1 MSIIALDAGH
11 LEDGSDPGAC
21 GNSLRESDLTGDIRR
36 RVAEKLSAYVCDVRL
51 VPRTDS
57 LNERT
62 NYANAIGA
70 DIFVSIHVN
79 AGHGTG
85 FESFFYPSIEGKAI
99 ALSNAVHRAV
109 SEYLTPL
116 GIVDRGKKFASF
128 AVLKNTVMPAVLLE
142 CLFIDNSVDAEHLKN
157 DTFLDGLSNA
167 IAWGIVQALSL
178 VLVAPD
184 GTMEAVRALQAK
196 GVIAS
201 PDYWLLNAKP
211 GKLCDGSYVAALIR
225 NMAGKIGG

>member
-1 MSIIALDAGH
+1 MIICLDAGH
-11 LEDGSDPGAC
+11 TPQVDYGAV
-21 GNSLRESDLTGDIRR
+21 GNNLQEANLTGDICE
-36 RVAEKLSAYVCDVRL
+36 RVAAKLSSYACDVRQ

-62 NYANAIGA
+62 DYANAIGA
-70 DIFVSIHVN
+70 DAFISLHVN
-79 AGHGTG
+79 AGGGTG
-85 FESFFYPSIEGKAI
+85 FESFFYPSIEGKAV

-116 GIVDRGKKFASF
+116 GIVDRGKK
-128 AVLKNTVMPAVLLE
+128 
-142 CLFIDNSVDAEHLKN
+142 FIDNSVDAEHLKN

-184 GTMEAVRALQAK
+184 GTVEAVRVLQAK